1 MSNIRGAQVLITGG
15 ASGIGKLMASECLRR
30 GARRIIIWDIDQV
43 ALNDSLRAWVS
54 EGYEVLGTVID
65 ITSTDDI
72 QVAASAVIEQFGSID
87 ILINNAGIITGKLF
101 EDHTHSEID
110 RTMQVNTQAMMH
122 ITRAFLPAMIASGRG
137 HLVNIASAAGMASNP
152 RMSVYVAS
160 KWAVIGWSE
169 SVRLELEA
177 KGLDLHVT
185 TVTPFYISTGMFDG
199 VRSPIVP
206 IVRPDRAACK
216 ILNDVERNRIFSR
229 MPWIVYAMPFFRGI
243 LPQRWFDVLIGKW
256 FGIHESMRGF
266 RGRAEKQNA

>member
-1 MSNIRGAQVLITGG
+1 
-15 ASGIGKLMASECLRR
+15 
-30 GARRIIIWDIDQV
+30 
-43 ALNDSLRAWVS
+43 
-54 EGYEVLGTVID
+54 
-65 ITSTDDI
+65 
-72 QVAASAVIEQFGSID
+72 
-87 ILINNAGIITGKLF
+87 
-101 EDHTHSEID
+101 
-110 RTMQVNTQAMMH
+110 
-122 ITRAFLPAMIASGRG
+122 
-137 HLVNIASAAGMASNP
+137 
-152 RMSVYVAS
+152 MSVYVAS

-206 IVRPDRAACK
+206 IVRPERAARK
-216 ILNDVERNRIFSR
+216 ILDDVERNRIFSR

-266 RGRAEKQNA
+266 RGRAEKQHDGIP